1 MDPNPHEYFLQGQKE
16 DSYSNQPSTPTE
28 TQSFIT
34 SQPDQTIRKYK
45 IVITP
50 QIDLP
55 SRHHSGHQENQPY
68 SYSSIPEE
76 VSEYIVQDQ
85 SGSICLSAD
94 LNKILGLGKC
104 LCILAILEI
113 LYFGM
118 SAFICYMFMNMYG
131 IVLSLAYMYMPVT
144 FIQGYKKLDVNKGKC
159 YLIIKRIINFVGIMI
174 MVLVLAFFYFSQT
187 QNDES
192 NVLIFSC
199 IVCTIFDV

>member
-1 MDPNPHEYFLQGQKE
+1 MDPNQHEYFLQGQNQV
-16 DSYSNQPSTPTE
+16 SYSNQPSTPTE

-34 SQPDQTIRKYK
+34 SHPDQTIRKYI

-76 VSEYIVQDQ
+76 VSEYIFQDQ

-118 SAFICYMFMNMYG
+118 SAFICYMSMNMYG